1 MKKYKLIIC
10 ILLFGYCNHIIAQFS
25 PLVPPDFVVPAS
37 KENEH
42 FRLRMLT
49 VNDVVKDYDAVMS
62 SSKELQEM
70 FPAWAGWPKG
80 LTLEQDLI
88 DLGWHQA
95 EFQMRS
101 SFTYTVVSLDESEI
115 IGCVYILP
123 FYMSDFDIGTP
134 KKNNGNFDAVIYM
147 WIRTS
152 SLEGGMDTFLFD
164 NVKKWINTEWP
175 FKNVAYP
182 GREISWDKWATLKKV
197 DESNVF
203 KQ

>member
-10 ILLFGYCNHIIAQFS
+10 ILLFGYCNNIIAQFI
-25 PLVPPDFVVPAS
+25 PLVPTDYVVPES
-37 KENEH
+37 KEYEH
-42 FRLRMLT
+42 FRLRTLT

-70 FPAWAGWPKG
+70 FPTWAGWPKD

-88 DLGWHQA
+88 DLGWHQS

-101 SFTYTVVSLDESEI
+101 SFTYTVVSLDESEV
-115 IGCVYILP
+115 IGSVYILP

-147 WIRTS
+147 WVRTS
-152 SLEGGMDTFLFD
+152 FLEKGMDKVLFD
-164 NVKKWINTEWP
+164 NVKNWVDKEWP

-182 GREISWDKWATLKKV
+182 GREISWDKWETLKKI
-197 DESNVF
+197 D
-203 KQ
+203 